1 MILVPWDKDSWLGA
15 IAGEVGLL
23 ELFGG
28 EEGHL
33 EVDGDEALG
42 GLDEVVGL
50 GVDDDDSVAGAVESE
65 VRVGDSTKTFLGEKV
80 VDGFGGD
87 GSGLLI
93 PLLGDD
99 EGGLAG
105 WLADDH
111 ACLLYTSPSP
121 RDQRGSRMPS
131 SA

>member
-1 MILVPWDKDSWLGA
+1 MEEMWRVWELRSISRNENDWFSAV
-15 IAGEVGLL
+15 AGEVGGV

-65 VRVGDSTKTFLGEKV
+65 VGVGDSSRGFLGEEV
-80 VDGFGGD
+80 VDGLF
-87 GSGLLI
+87 
-93 PLLGDD
+93 
-99 EGGLAG
+99 
-105 WLADDH
+105 
-111 ACLLYTSPSP
+111 
-121 RDQRGSRMPS
+121 RS
-131 SA
+131 SCCDSK